1 MPAGFSGRRRIL
13 ERTPRAEPRL
23 SRFPSAREAPD
34 CSRSGR
40 LVSCVLDSRCGGRT
54 CLRERDRSV
63 LGVVPPTCGNYH
75 PSSASLDYVEA
86 APRKRG
92 NHEQPNGLV
101 NRGHRMGKKR
111 KEIFCLK
118 TLQENIKN

>member
-40 LVSCVLDSRCGGRT
+40 LVSCALDSRCGGRT

-63 LGVVPPTCGNYH
+63 VGVVPSDLRELPSFLGFSRLRG
-75 PSSASLDYVEA
+75 SSAKKEGKS
-86 APRKRG
+86 RTTKWTCK
-92 NHEQPNGLV
+92 
-101 NRGHRMGKKR
+101 HRS
-111 KEIFCLK
+111 
-118 TLQENIKN
+118 